1 MNDTEAFLKLLY
13 QDMPSGWLEVMYLDQ
28 QTGKLAFDWSP
39 FPLAIQDTSF
49 TRLHGW
55 NERGYS
61 VYVGMAA
68 RRERKEHGRGKQADA
83 TYISHLWCDIDDC
96 EPNEG
101 ADRLCDFPICPSL
114 IVSSGGGV
122 HGYWL
127 LDSPLAVT
135 EETFQPI
142 RRALHGLAMLCGKG
156 GDPSVRDLARV
167 MRVPGFMNTKRNV
180 PCTLMDCYDVRW
192 EWSRLHAK
200 FARFAPQEAPKVTR
214 AIPDS
219 ARDKRIP
226 PWIQTWLNELTPA
239 GQRNKALYTHCRT
252 LLDNG
257 FSQGE
262 VEGLVWPKAQR
273 DGLEDFEI
281 ERTIQSAAKAPRG
294 GGSDP
299 LYARMAW
306 ADSRL
311 KGVK

>member
-1 MNDTEAFLKLLY
+1 MNDTEKFLHLLY
-13 QDMPSGWLEVMYLDQ
+13 GDMPGGWLEVTYINPE
-28 QTGKLAFDWSP
+28 TGKLAFDWAT
-39 FPLAIQDTSF
+39 FPLDIQDTSF
-49 TRLHGW
+49 ERLHGW
-55 NERGYS
+55 NDRGYG

-68 RRERKEHGRGKQADA
+68 RNERKEHGRGKQADA

-96 EPNEG
+96 DPIEG

-142 RRALHGLAMLCGKG
+142 RRALHGLAVLCGKG
-156 GDPSVRDLARV
+156 GDPVVRDLARV
-167 MRVPGFMNTKRNV
+167 MRVPGFLNTKRGV
-180 PCTLMDCYDVRW
+180 MCYLMDAYDVRW
-192 EWSRLHAK
+192 EWSRLHAR
-200 FARFAPQEAPKVTR
+200 FARHAPQEPPKVTR
-214 AIPDS
+214 SIPDS
-219 ARDKRIP
+219 ARDKRMP
-226 PWIQTWLNELTPA
+226 PWITAWLNETTPA
-239 GQRNKALYTHCRT
+239 GQRNKTLYTHCRT

-273 DGLEDFEI
+273 DGLQDFEI
-281 ERTIQSAAKAPRG
+281 ERTIASAVKAPRG

-311 KGVK
+311 KGAQ